1 MLAQWNQILQ
11 RYMALSLRERMLVS
25 VSLLVAIAV
34 IWFMLLIDPMLNAS
48 KAVQAELN
56 TINKTGTS
64 LQQQLQA
71 LKLKQQQDPLREL
84 KDRIAQ
90 LNQHIVQVDAQLN
103 EKLHGLIAPK
113 EMAKVLESVLQQ
125 HRELKLVKL
134 QSLSAKPLV
143 TESKPATETKSE
155 KDESQEKRAQVFRH
169 GLQLEFE
176 GSYLATLAYLKAL
189 QALPWE
195 FYWDEVR
202 LQVDKYPQAKVTIV
216 VHTLSLTE
224 GVIGV

>member
-1 MLAQWNQILQ
+1 MLAQWNKLVQ
-11 RYMALSLRERMLVS
+11 RFTALSLRERLLVG
-25 VSLLVAIAV
+25 VSLLVAITV

-48 KAVQAELN
+48 KSAQAELS
-56 TINKTGTS
+56 TVKKTGAS

-71 LKLKQQQDPLREL
+71 LKLKQQDDPLREL

-90 LNQHIVQVDAQLN
+90 LNQHIVQVDTQLN

-113 EMAKVLESVLQQ
+113 QMAKVLESVLQQ

-134 QSLSAKPLV
+134 QSLPAKPLV
-143 TESKPATETKSE
+143 TETKPVTETRPATEA
-155 KDESQEKRAQVFRH
+155 SQEKRAQVYRH

-189 QALPWE
+189 QTLPWE

-224 GVIGV
+224 GWIGV

>member
-1 MLAQWNQILQ
+1 MQLQWQQLIQ
-11 RYMALSLRERMLVS
+11 RYAALSVRERILVGGAI
-25 VSLLVAIAV
+25 LVAIAV
-34 IWFMLLIDPMLNAS
+34 IWFMLLIDPAMTAS
-48 KAVQAELN
+48 KAARTEAESVQ
-56 TINKTGTS
+56 KTLAS
-64 LQQQLQA
+64 LQQQYQA
-71 LKLKQQQDPLREL
+71 LQLKQQQDPLRDL

-90 LNQHIVQVDAQLN
+90 LNQHIEQVDAQLT

-113 EMAKVLESVLQQ
+113 QMAKVLEAVLQQ
-125 HRELKLVKL
+125 HHELKLVKL
-134 QSLSAKPLV
+134 QSLPATPLV
-143 TESKPATETKSE
+143 TESKSKPDTN
-155 KDESQEKRAQVFRH
+155 DEAKADKAAKAEVYRH

-202 LQVDKYPQAKVTIV
+202 LEVEKYPAAKVTIV

-224 GVIGV
+224 GWIGV

>member
-1 MLAQWNQILQ
+1 MRAQWNQILQ

-25 VSLLVAIAV
+25 ASLLVAIAV
-34 IWFMLLIDPMLNAS
+34 TWFMLLTDPMLNAS
-48 KAVQAELN
+48 TSAQAELN
-56 TINKTGTS
+56 TVKKTGAN
-64 LQQQLQA
+64 LHQQLQA
-71 LKLKQQQDPLREL
+71 LKLKEQDDPLREL

-90 LNQHIVQVDAQLN
+90 LNQHIVKVDAQLN

-113 EMAKVLESVLQQ
+113 QMAKVLESVLQQ

-134 QSLSAKPLV
+134 QSLPAKPLV
-143 TESKPATETKSE
+143 TETKPATDTKSAAE
-155 KDESQEKRAQVFRH
+155 ESQEKRAQVYRH

-189 QALPWE
+189 QTLPWE

-224 GVIGV
+224 GWIGV